1 MWIKRTEYENLIA
14 DTEKYHNRVKELER
28 VICGVGEGKT
38 MYISRLNDGAA
49 WGLFIPSGT
58 FAVYNDKFS
67 KLNTEN
73 DDLKKKV
80 LELEAI
86 RDYYKIKLGELLSE
100 VDNEKG

>member
-1 MWIKRTEYENLIA
+1 MWIKRTEYENLIEYA
-14 DTEKYHNRVKELER
+14 EKYYNRVKELER
-28 VICGVGEGKT
+28 AICGMGEGKT
-38 MYISRLNDGAA
+38 MYISRLNDGTA
-49 WGLFIPSGT
+49 WGLFMPSET
-58 FAVYNDKFS
+58 LAVYNDKFS